1 MLFQELT
8 TIVCSI
14 FSSDDL
20 DIVTNASDE
29 TFHTNDDVDQ
39 NSSIAESQQTQ
50 NIRRKRAN
58 LRKQKI

>member
-1 MLFQELT
+1 MLFEELT

-29 TFHTNDDVDQ
+29 TFYTNDDVDQ
-39 NSSIAESQQTQ
+39 NSPIAECQQTQ
-50 NIRRKRAN
+50 NIRRKCGN
-58 LRKQKI
+58 LKKQKI